1 MAKGLL
7 ISVSGPSGTGKGS
20 VLAKLKE
27 LDPSFG
33 SSISVTTREPRE
45 GEKDGV
51 DYYFKSKEEFTKM
64 VEEGEIIEYDEFVGN
79 FYGTPT
85 IALQEM
91 SEEGTDVLLDLT
103 IAGSLALKE
112 NFEQSVTIFLLAPSY
127 EELEN
132 RLRGRGTD
140 TDESIEARLEMA
152 RQETNYV
159 GHFDYVVVNDNL
171 DDAVNKIMSIITAE
185 KCRCA
190 RNADLLEDVLKVNKE
205 MEGN

>member
-20 VLAKLKE
+20 VLAKVKE
-27 LDPSFG
+27 LDPELG
-33 SSISVTTREPRE
+33 TSISVTTREPRE
-45 GEKDGV
+45 NEKDGV
-51 DYYFKSKEEFTKM
+51 DYYFKTKEEFTTM
-64 VEEGEIIEYDEFVGN
+64 IEEGEIIEYDEFVGN
-79 FYGTPT
+79 YYGTPT
-85 IALQEM
+85 VALQDM
-91 SEEGTDVLLDLT
+91 SEAGTDVLLDLT
-103 IAGSLALKE
+103 IAGSMALKE

-140 TDESIEARLEMA
+140 SDEDIKARLEMA

-159 GHFDYVVVNDNL
+159 GHFDYVVVND
-171 DDAVNKIMSIITAE
+171 DIEKAAKKIMAIIDAE

-190 RNADLLEDVLKVNKE
+190 RNVDLLEDVLRINKE

>member
-159 GHFDYVVVNDNL
+159 GHFDYVVVNDNI
-171 DDAVNKIMSIITAE
+171 DDAANKIMSIITAE

>member
-33 SSISVTTREPRE
+33 TSISVTTREPRE

-159 GHFDYVVVNDNL
+159 GHFDYVVVNDSL

>member
-20 VLAKLKE
+20 VLAKVKE
-27 LDPSFG
+27 MNPSFG
-33 SSISVTTREPRE
+33 TSVSVTTREPRE

-51 DYYFKSKEEFTKM
+51 DYFFKSKEDFMKM
-64 VEEGEIIEYDEFVGN
+64 YEEGEILEYDEFVGN
-79 FYGTPT
+79 YYGTPT
-85 IALQEM
+85 IALQDM
-91 SEEGTDVLLDLT
+91 SEAGTDVLLDLT
-103 IAGSLALKE
+103 IAGSMALKE

-140 TDESIEARLEMA
+140 SDEAIAARLEMA
-152 RQETNYV
+152 RKETNYV
-159 GHFDYVVVNDNL
+159 GHFDYVVVND
-171 DDAVNKIMSIITAE
+171 DIEKAAQKINAIILAE

-190 RNADLLEDVLKVNKE
+190 RNIELLEDVLKVNKE

>member
-20 VLAKLKE
+20 VLAKVKE
-27 LDPSFG
+27 MNPEFG
-33 SSISVTTREPRE
+33 TSISVTTREPRE

-51 DYYFKSKEEFTKM
+51 DYFFKSKEEFMKM
-64 VEEGEIIEYDEFVGN
+64 YEEGEILEYDEFVDN
-79 FYGTPT
+79 YYGTPT
-85 IALQEM
+85 VALQEM
-91 SEEGTDVLLDLT
+91 SESGTDVLLDLT
-103 IAGSLALKE
+103 IAGSMALKE

-132 RLRGRGTD
+132 RRRGRGTES
-140 TDESIEARLEMA
+140 DEVIKARLEMA

>member
-20 VLAKLKE
+20 VLAKVKE
-27 LDPSFG
+27 MNPEFG
-33 SSISVTTREPRE
+33 TSISVTTREPRE

-51 DYYFKSKEEFTKM
+51 DYFFKSKEEFMKM
-64 VEEGEIIEYDEFVGN
+64 YEEGEILEYDEFVGN
-79 FYGTPT
+79 YYGTPT
-85 IALQEM
+85 VALQDM
-91 SEEGTDVLLDLT
+91 SEAGTDVLMDLT
-103 IAGSLALKE
+103 IAGSMALKE

-127 EELEN
+127 EELEK

-140 TDESIEARLEMA
+140 SDEAINARLEMA

-159 GHFDYVVVNDNL
+159 GHFDYVVVND
-171 DDAVNKIMSIITAE
+171 DIEEAANKVLAIIKAE

-190 RNADLLEDVLKVNKE
+190 RNIELLEDVLKINKE
-205 MEGN
+205 MEGK

>member
-20 VLAKLKE
+20 VLAKVKE
-27 LDPSFG
+27 QNPSFG
-33 SSISVTTREPRE
+33 TSISVTTREPRD

-51 DYYFKSKEEFTKM
+51 DYYFKSKDEFMKM
-64 VEEGEIIEYDEFVGN
+64 YEEGEILEYDEFVGN
-79 FYGTPT
+79 YYGTPT
-85 IALQEM
+85 VALQEM

-103 IAGSLALKE
+103 IAGSMALKE

-127 EELEN
+127 EELEK

-140 TDESIEARLEMA
+140 SDEAIKARLEMA

-159 GHFDYVVVNDNL
+159 GHFDYVVVND
-171 DDAVNKIMSIITAE
+171 DIEEAANKILAIIKAE

-190 RNADLLEDVLKVNKE
+190 RNNDLLEDVIKVNKE

>member
-33 SSISVTTREPRE
+33 TSISVTTREPRE
-45 GEKDGV
+45 NEKEGV

-79 FYGTPT
+79 YYGTPT

-140 TDESIEARLEMA
+140 TEEAIQARLEMA

-159 GHFDYVVVNDNL
+159 GHFDYVVVNENI
-171 DDAVNKIMSIITAE
+171 DDAVKKIMAIITAE

-190 RNADLLEDVLKVNKE
+190 RNVDLLEDVLKVNKE

>member
-20 VLAKLKE
+20 VLAKVKE
-27 LDPSFG
+27 QNPSFG
-33 SSISVTTREPRE
+33 TSISVTTREPRD

-51 DYYFKSKEEFTKM
+51 DYYFKSKDEFMKM
-64 VEEGEIIEYDEFVGN
+64 YEEGEILEYDEFVGN
-79 FYGTPT
+79 YYGTPT
-85 IALQEM
+85 VALQDM
-91 SEEGTDVLLDLT
+91 SEAGTDVLLDLT
-103 IAGSLALKE
+103 IAGSMALKE

-140 TDESIEARLEMA
+140 SDEAIAARLEMA

-159 GHFDYVVVNDNL
+159 GHFDYVVVND
-171 DDAVNKIMSIITAE
+171 DIETAAKKILAIIEAE

-190 RNADLLEDVLKVNKE
+190 RNIELLEDVLRINKE

>member
-1 MAKGLL
+1 MGKGLL

-20 VLAKLKE
+20 VLARVKE
-27 LDPSFG
+27 LDPDFG
-33 SSISVTTREPRE
+33 TSISVTTREPRE

-51 DYYFKSKEEFTKM
+51 DYYFKSKEEFMKM
-64 VEEGEIIEYDEFVGN
+64 VEEGEIIEYDEFVDN
-79 FYGTPT
+79 YYGTPT

-91 SEEGTDVLLDLT
+91 SEAGTDVLLDLT

-140 TDESIEARLEMA
+140 SDEAIKARLEMA

-159 GHFDYVVVNDNL
+159 GHFDYVVVND
-171 DDAVNKIMSIITAE
+171 DIEKAAQKIISIINAE
-185 KCRCA
+185 KCRTA
-190 RNADLLEDVLKVNKE
+190 RNIELVEDVIKVNKE
-205 MEGN
+205 MEGK

>member
-64 VEEGEIIEYDEFVGN
+64 VEEGEII
-79 FYGTPT
+79 
-85 IALQEM
+85 
-91 SEEGTDVLLDLT
+91 
-103 IAGSLALKE
+103 
-112 NFEQSVTIFLLAPSY
+112 
-127 EELEN
+127 
-132 RLRGRGTD
+132 
-140 TDESIEARLEMA
+140 
-152 RQETNYV
+152 
-159 GHFDYVVVNDNL
+159 
-171 DDAVNKIMSIITAE
+171 
-185 KCRCA
+185 
-190 RNADLLEDVLKVNKE
+190 
-205 MEGN
+205 

>member
-91 SEEGTDVLLDLT
+91 SEGGTDVLLDLT

>member
-20 VLAKLKE
+20 VLSKVKE
-27 LDPSFG
+27 INPSFG
-33 SSISVTTREPRE
+33 TSISVTTREPRE
-45 GEKDGV
+45 GEQDGV
-51 DYYFKSKEEFTKM
+51 HYFFKSKEEFMKM
-64 VEEGEIIEYDEFVGN
+64 YEEGEILEYDEFVGN
-79 FYGTPT
+79 YYGTPT
-85 IALQEM
+85 VALQDM
-91 SEEGTDVLLDLT
+91 SEAGTDVLLDLT
-103 IAGSLALKE
+103 IAGSMALKE

-140 TDESIEARLEMA
+140 SDEAIAARLEMA

-159 GHFDYVVVNDNL
+159 GHFDYVVVND
-171 DDAVNKIMSIITAE
+171 DIETAAKKILAIIEAE

-190 RNADLLEDVLKVNKE
+190 RNIELLEDVLRINKE

>member
-20 VLAKLKE
+20 VLAKVKE
-27 LDPSFG
+27 LNPSFG
-33 SSISVTTREPRE
+33 TSISVTTREPRD

-51 DYYFKSKEEFTKM
+51 DYYFKSKDEFMKM
-64 VEEGEIIEYDEFVGN
+64 YEEGEILEYDEFVGN
-79 FYGTPT
+79 YYGTPT
-85 IALQEM
+85 VALQEM

-103 IAGSLALKE
+103 IAGSMALKE

-127 EELEN
+127 EELEK

-140 TDESIEARLEMA
+140 SDEAIKARLEMA

-159 GHFDYVVVNDNL
+159 GHFDYVVVND
-171 DDAVNKIMSIITAE
+171 DIEEAANKILAIIKAE
-185 KCRCA
+185 KCRTV
-190 RNADLLEDVLKVNKE
+190 RNVEMIEDVIKVNKE

>member
-27 LDPSFG
+27 MDPSFG
-33 SSISVTTREPRE
+33 TSISVTTREPRE

-159 GHFDYVVVNDNL
+159 GHFDYVVVNDNI
-171 DDAVNKIMSIITAE
+171 DDAANKIMSIITAE